1 MDIAKVIEEK
11 VRAELDSVLADDNW
25 TKSIEQYV
33 IKFAQERIAQKF
45 AHSDYTPHLLK
56 TVEDSVKELFDK
68 DEITIKDL
76 VTDETIDKAFQS
88 AVDKVDVQAMVK
100 QHIDTAF
107 NDNTLATQLAAVAKQ
122 AAYSK
127 IEQYGVNNMVKEAVS
142 SKMDKDFTSI
152 QSTTSDVM
160 LRINKDETVNEKLF
174 FTKDLKVTDTLVTND
189 LVVKGRV
196 NVDNKSWT
204 ELEDRITKR
213 AATEVIDQAQDTI
226 ANKVIEFSKQDG
238 IDFKNVKIDGSYL
251 VQGQELS
258 QSITKTSITEVGE
271 LDTLTVKGE
280 SSLAD
285 TITIKP
291 NGRVGI
297 NTTTP
302 GSALEVWDDDVT
314 LAMGKLSSKTG
325 FVGMSRQ
332 GTLALGSNN
341 TAHVTIDEQGVLNV
355 SSIKIGHNSVSWA
368 RELPGYSGIK
378 GDIVYNLDC
387 TNSADSPI
395 GWQCLG
401 AFRWRPILSQ

>member
-100 QHIDTAF
+100 QHIETAF

-204 ELEDRITKR
+204 ELEDRITQR

-280 SSLAD
+280 SSLSD
-285 TITIKP
+285 TITIKT

-368 RELPGYSGIK
+368 RDLPGYSGIK

-401 AFRWRPILSQ
+401 AYRWRPILSQ

>member
-11 VRAELDSVLADDNW
+11 VKAELDTVLADDNW
-25 TKSIEQYV
+25 TKSIEQFV
-33 IKFAQERIAQKF
+33 IKYAQERIAQKF
-45 AHSDYTPHLLK
+45 AHSDYTPHLLA
-56 TVEDSVKELFDK
+56 TVEQGVRELFEK
-68 DEITIKDL
+68 DEISIKDL
-76 VTDETIDKAFQS
+76 VTEETVNKAFQS

-100 QHIDTAF
+100 QHIESAF
-107 NDNTLATQLAAVAKQ
+107 NDNTLASQLTAVAKQ

-127 IEQYGVNNMVKEAVS
+127 IEQYGVGNMVKEAVS
-142 SKMDKDFTSI
+142 SKMSKDFTSI
-152 QSTTSDVM
+152 QSNTSDVM

-174 FTKDLKVTDTLVTND
+174 FTKDLKVTDTLITHD

-196 NVDNKSWT
+196 NVDNQSWV

-251 VQGQELS
+251 VRSGELS
-258 QSITKTSITEVGE
+258 QSIKKTSITEVGE
-271 LDTLTVKGE
+271 LDTLTVKGQ

-302 GSALEVWDDDVT
+302 TSALEVWDDDVT
-314 LAMGKLSSKTG
+314 LSMGKLSSKTG
-325 FVGMSRQ
+325 YVGMSRQ
-332 GTLALGSNN
+332 GTLALGNNN

-355 SSIKIGHNSVSWA
+355 SSIKIGHNSVSWG
-368 RELPGYSGIK
+368 RSLPGYSAIK

-401 AFRWRPILSQ
+401 AYRWRPILSQ